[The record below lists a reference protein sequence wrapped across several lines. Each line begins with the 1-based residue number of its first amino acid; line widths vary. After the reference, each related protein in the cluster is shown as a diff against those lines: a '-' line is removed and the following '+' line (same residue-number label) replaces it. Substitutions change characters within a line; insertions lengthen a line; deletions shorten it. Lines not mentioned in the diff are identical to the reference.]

1 MPDLSTCPSTGAAPP
16 ATPVELAAPDI
27 TRWRD
32 GNTGV
37 DYAHGFD
44 SGRPGPHALVTA
56 IVHGNEIGGAI
67 ALDRLLRAD
76 PRPGRGRLTLAFANV
91 AAYGR
96 FDAQDPTASRFVEED
111 LNRVWSAALLDGP
124 HQSVELRR
132 ARALRPLV
140 EAADVL
146 LDLHSLQQGDQ
157 PLALCGPLEKGRALA
172 RRVGRPEIVVADA
185 GHAAGTRLRDHAAF
199 GDPDRP
205 EAALLVECGQHWA
218 RGTERVAL
226 DVTLAFLAALG
237 MVEAPVDARPAAPPP
252 RQRLIEV
259 THAVTVE
266 SPAFTFAAPYRGL
279 EVIAAAGTEIA
290 RDGTRPVRT
299 PYDDCVLVMPSRR
312 LVPGQTAVRLGRW
325 VA

>member
-1 MPDLSTCPSTGAAPP
+1 MATPAHARRPVRPPARSALPDLEETAAARGAPP

-37 DYAHGFD
+37 DYAHGFE

-67 ALDRLLRAD
+67 ALDRLLHAG
-76 PRPGRGRLTLAFANV
+76 PRPRRGRLTLAFANV

-96 FDAQDPTASRFVEED
+96 FDSGDPTASRFVDED
-111 LNRVWSAALLDGP
+111 LNRVWSPAALDGP
-124 HQSVELRR
+124 RQSVELRR

-140 EAADVL
+140 EAAGVL
-146 LDLHSLQQGDQ
+146 LDLHSLQQGDD
-157 PLALCGPLEKGRALA
+157 PLAFCGPLKKGRALA
-172 RRVGRPEIVVADA
+172 WRVGR
-185 GHAAGTRLRDHAAF
+185 
-199 GDPDRP
+199 
-205 EAALLVECGQHWA
+205 QK
-218 RGTERVAL
+218 
-226 DVTLAFLAALG
+226 
-237 MVEAPVDARPAAPPP
+237 
-252 RQRLIEV
+252 IEV

-266 SPAFTFAAPYRGL
+266 SPAFAFAAPYRGL

-290 RDGTRPVRT
+290 RDGARPVRT
-299 PYDDCVLVMPSRR
+299 PYDDCVVVMPSRR
-312 LVPGQTAVRLGRW
+312 LVPGQTAIRLGRW